1 MIGLNGQ
8 VRRYSDQFQF
18 HIYVAARGPVDP
30 LNEGRLAVAR
40 FAVVAHVVAHVVAGK
55 SVHQTKNGEKNPAAD
70 EERENDQKYRQ
81 EHGP

>member
-30 LNEGRLAVAR
+30 LHEGRLAVAR
-40 FAVVAHVVAHVVAGK
+40 FAVVAHVVAGK